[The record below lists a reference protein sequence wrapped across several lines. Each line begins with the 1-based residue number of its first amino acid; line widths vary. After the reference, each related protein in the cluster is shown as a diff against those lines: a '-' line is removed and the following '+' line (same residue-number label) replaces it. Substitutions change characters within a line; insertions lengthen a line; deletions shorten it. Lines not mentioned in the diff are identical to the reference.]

1 MNATGQSSELRPRTD
16 DTYINAAV
24 RAGKKYIFFPQ
35 TIGEFLPK
43 SDTESFENERYV
55 VESRQKIS
63 NSLVSEVT
71 LTVQQKA
78 VKILDRL
85 VGVRE
90 LQVLVELKTPISVP
104 QSQSTMH

>member
-1 MNATGQSSELRPRTD
+1 M
-16 DTYINAAV
+16 YICSQ
-24 RAGKKYIFFPQ
+24 Q

-43 SDTESFENERYV
+43 SDTEPFENERYV
-55 VESRQKIS
+55 VESRQKIG

-71 LTVQQKA
+71 LTVHQKA

-90 LQVLVELKTPISVP
+90 LQALVELQTLHLLSIHGMSSIELDISD
-104 QSQSTMH
+104 

>member
-1 MNATGQSSELRPRTD
+1 M
-16 DTYINAAV
+16 
-24 RAGKKYIFFPQ
+24 KFIFFPQ

-43 SDTESFENERYV
+43 SDTEPFENERYV
-55 VESRQKIS
+55 VESRQKIG

-71 LTVQQKA
+71 LTVHQKA

-90 LQVLVELKTPISVP
+90 LQVMSRYPNLSHM
-104 QSQSTMH
+104 SQYHVMS

>member
-1 MNATGQSSELRPRTD
+1 MLTSTD
-16 DTYINAAV
+16 RVLSICSH
-24 RAGKKYIFFPQ
+24 Q

-43 SDTESFENERYV
+43 SDTEPFENERYV
-55 VESRQKIS
+55 VESRQKIG

-71 LTVQQKA
+71 LTVHQKA

-90 LQVLVELKTPISVP
+90 LQVLVELQTPTHLPYVNELDKLG
-104 QSQSTMH
+104 